1 MNTTTGEGA
10 AVLAKLLAE
19 RNELITQLTATQR
32 ELADLR
38 GELTWVYHRLAAVL
52 EQRQQEDGE

>member
-19 RNELITQLTATQR
+19 RNELIAKLAATQR
-32 ELADLR
+32 ELSDLR
-38 GELTWVYHRLAAVL
+38 GELTWVYRRLAAVL
-52 EQRQQEDGE
+52 KERDGG